1 MDTQSWD
8 YYRTFLAVLESGS
21 LSGAARLLGLTQPTV
36 GRHIEALERD
46 AGQQL
51 FTRSQRGL
59 EPTDTARAM
68 RPLAEAMAASA
79 NAMRRA
85 SSETR
90 DQISGSVRISAS
102 DVIAVEVLP
111 EILAPV
117 MATYPRLEF
126 ELSVSDAVED
136 LLNRKADIALRMVE
150 PSQSALVVRHIGKIP
165 IGCFARN
172 DVIARAGTPR
182 TIEDLK
188 GLPTIGF
195 DRELAYVRDV
205 LEAFPDLALPGF
217 TFRSDS
223 NLAQLAA
230 IRAGCGFGLCQRPL
244 GERDPA
250 LTEVLHGQI
259 PFQLPLWI
267 AMHEDLRRSPR
278 CRVTFDALVKGMSAY
293 IGRSGKAA
301 SARPTPD
308 SAQG

>member
-21 LSGAARLLGLTQPTV
+21 LSGAARRLGLTQPTV

-59 EPTDTARAM
+59 EPTDTARTM
-68 RPLAEAMAASA
+68 KPLAEAMAASA
-79 NAMRRA
+79 DAMRRA

-90 DQISGSVRISAS
+90 DEVSGSVRISAS

-111 EILAPV
+111 GILAPV
-117 MATYPRLEF
+117 MAAYPRLEF
-126 ELSVSDAVED
+126 ELSVSDALED
-136 LLNRKADIALRMVE
+136 LLNRKADIALRLVE
-150 PSQSALVVRHIGKIP
+150 PTQAALVVRHVGKIP
-165 IGCFARN
+165 IGCFARKE
-172 DVIARAGTPR
+172 VIARFGAPQ
-182 TIEDLK
+182 TINDLK
-188 GLPTIGF
+188 TVPTIGF
-195 DRELAYVRDV
+195 DRELAYVRDMM
-205 LEAFPDLALPGF
+205 EGFPELALPDF
-217 TFRSDS
+217 SFRSDS

-230 IRAGCGFGLCQRPL
+230 IRTGCGFGFCQHPL

-250 LTEVLHGQI
+250 LIEVLHGQI

-278 CRVTFDALVKGMSAY
+278 CRVVFDALVKGMSAY
-293 IGRSGKAA
+293 IR
-301 SARPTPD
+301 TPETAGD
-308 SAQG
+308 

>member
-1 MDTQSWD
+1 METQSWD

-21 LSGAARLLGLTQPTV
+21 LSGAARHLGLTQPTV

-68 RPLAEAMAASA
+68 KPLAEAMAASA
-79 NAMRRA
+79 DAMRRA

-90 DQISGSVRISAS
+90 DEVSGSVRISAS

-111 EILAPV
+111 GILAPV
-117 MATYPRLEF
+117 MAAYPRLEF
-126 ELSVSDAVED
+126 ELSVSDALED
-136 LLNRKADIALRMVE
+136 LLNRKADIALRLVE
-150 PSQSALVVRHIGKIP
+150 PTQAALVVRYVGKIP
-165 IGCFARN
+165 IGCFARKEG
-172 DVIARAGTPR
+172 IARFGAPQ
-182 TIEDLK
+182 TIDDLK
-188 GLPTIGF
+188 AVPTIGF
-195 DRELAYVRDV
+195 DRELAYVRDMM
-205 LEAFPDLALPGF
+205 EGFPELALPDF
-217 TFRSDS
+217 SFRSDS

-230 IRAGCGFGLCQRPL
+230 IRTGCGFGFCQHPL

-250 LTEVLHGQI
+250 LIEVLHGQI

-278 CRVTFDALVKGMSAY
+278 CRVVFDALVKGMSAY
-293 IGRSGKAA
+293 IRTPEASG
-301 SARPTPD
+301 D
-308 SAQG
+308 

>member
-1 MDTQSWD
+1 METQSWD

-21 LSGAARLLGLTQPTV
+21 LSGAARHLGLTQPTV

-68 RPLAEAMAASA
+68 KPLAEAMAASA
-79 NAMRRA
+79 DAMRRA

-90 DQISGSVRISAS
+90 DEVSGSVRISAS

-111 EILAPV
+111 GILAPV
-117 MATYPRLEF
+117 MVAYPRLEF
-126 ELSVSDAVED
+126 ELSVSDALED
-136 LLNRKADIALRMVE
+136 LLNRKADIALRLVE
-150 PSQSALVVRHIGKIP
+150 PTQAALVVRYVGKIP
-165 IGCFARN
+165 IGCFARKE
-172 DVIARAGTPR
+172 VIARFGAPQ
-182 TIEDLK
+182 TIDDLK
-188 GLPTIGF
+188 AVPTIGF
-195 DRELAYVRDV
+195 DRELAYVRDMM
-205 LEAFPDLALPGF
+205 EGFPELALPDF
-217 TFRSDS
+217 SFRSDS

-230 IRAGCGFGLCQRPL
+230 IRTGCGFGFCQHPL

-250 LTEVLHGQI
+250 LIEVLHGQI

-278 CRVTFDALVKGMSAY
+278 CRVVFDALVKGMSAY
-293 IGRSGKAA
+293 IRTPEAA
-301 SARPTPD
+301 GD
-308 SAQG
+308 

>member
-21 LSGAARLLGLTQPTV
+21 LSGAARRLGLTQPTV

-68 RPLAEAMAASA
+68 KPLAEAMAASA
-79 NAMRRA
+79 DAMRRA

-90 DQISGSVRISAS
+90 DEVSGSVRISAS
-102 DVIAVEVLP
+102 DVISIEVLP
-111 EILAPV
+111 GILAPV
-117 MATYPRLEF
+117 MAAYPRLEF
-126 ELSVSDAVED
+126 ELSVSDALED
-136 LLNRKADIALRMVE
+136 LLNRKADIALRLVE
-150 PSQSALVVRHIGKIP
+150 PTQAALVVRHVGKIP
-165 IGCFARN
+165 IGCFARKE
-172 DVIARAGTPR
+172 VVARFGAPQ
-182 TIEDLK
+182 TIDDLK
-188 GLPTIGF
+188 AVPTIGF
-195 DRELAYVRDV
+195 DRELAYVRDMM
-205 LEAFPDLALPGF
+205 EGFPELALPDF
-217 TFRSDS
+217 SFRSDS

-230 IRAGCGFGLCQRPL
+230 IRTGCGFGFCQHPL

-250 LTEVLHGQI
+250 LIEVLHGQI

-278 CRVTFDALVKGMSAY
+278 CRVVFDALVKGMSAY
-293 IGRSGKAA
+293 IRTPEASG
-301 SARPTPD
+301 D
-308 SAQG
+308 